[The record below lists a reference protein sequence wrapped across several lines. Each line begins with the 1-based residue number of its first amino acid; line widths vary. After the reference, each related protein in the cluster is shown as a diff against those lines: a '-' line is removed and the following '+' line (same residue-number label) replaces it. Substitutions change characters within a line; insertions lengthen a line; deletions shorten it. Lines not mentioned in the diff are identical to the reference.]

1 MESVKINKKLTY
13 LERGLFPGCS
23 SLASISIPANIKS
36 VDYCT
41 FEGCKSLS
49 TLIIENDTDT
59 LALGNNG
66 KSPLFADCP
75 LDSVY
80 VGTHISY
87 NTSSGYGYSPFY
99 RNKTLR
105 AVRLGDNVSKVYD
118 NEFYG
123 CTGLKTA
130 TIGEGVTEIGDYAF
144 SGCSSME
151 SFLFGKN
158 VQTIGNEA
166 FSDCTALTKLEPHSA
181 TPPTC
186 GTEALDD
193 INKWNCTLYV
203 PKESMSA
210 YQAADQ
216 WKEFFFVAD
225 GIDQAECN
233 NADTDT
239 VVRRYDTNGRL
250 LTRPVPG
257 LNILKMSNGTTK
269 KVLVK

>member
-1 MESVKINKKLTY
+1 MT
-13 LERGLFPGCS
+13 
-23 SLASISIPANIKS
+23 SI
-36 VDYCT
+36 
-41 FEGCKSLS
+41 
-49 TLIIENDTDT
+49 
-59 LALGNNG
+59 GN
-66 KSPLFADCP
+66 
-75 LDSVY
+75 
-80 VGTHISY
+80 
-87 NTSSGYGYSPFY
+87 
-99 RNKTLR
+99 
-105 AVRLGDNVSKVYD
+105 
-118 NEFYG
+118 E
-123 CTGLKTA
+123 
-130 TIGEGVTEIGDYAF
+130 AF
-144 SGCSSME
+144 SYCSGLTSITIP
-151 SFLFGKN
+151 SSVTN
-158 VQTIGNEA
+158 IGNEA
-166 FSDCTALTKLEPHSA
+166 FSDCTALTKLESHSA

-210 YQAADQ
+210 YQAAGQ